1 MNLYDEDS
9 SIRERVGN
17 RQMTDV
23 SSSDAKGPVPF
34 LEAKGAVSSK
44 FSIADAYLDPQDIAT
59 FVVTPEPAKGKFLA
73 LVDELSVRNLVPT
86 LRFEEGKL
94 VIRVFPKPRPKPTR
108 PLLNLALFAATIA
121 TVFVTGLVL
130 WEGSVVQREVL
141 MPDANV
147 NLQVGLFVLSL
158 LGIVG
163 LHEVGHKIACE
174 VHGMDSTM
182 PYFVPGI
189 PPTGTFGAVISLRSP
204 PRNRDALFD
213 LGISGPLVAFVSLLI
228 VTILSIQAAYLVP
241 MGQALLWNKM
251 KLAQPAS
258 WPEYPFLFDL
268 LIPIVRPY
276 PRGFALFFTQ
286 IEFAAWVGSLISYL
300 NLLPIWQLDGGHLSR
315 ALFGPK
321 GHKITSYLGL
331 AVMAISGFWAFA
343 LLLFIMMSASGRGL
357 SGVTPLDDWS
367 PISTSR
373 RLLYGIVIVM
383 IMILFVKL

>member
-1 MNLYDEDS
+1 MK
-9 SIRERVGN
+9 G
-17 RQMTDV
+17 V

-34 LEAKGAVSSK
+34 LEAKASVSSK

-73 LVDELSVRNLVPT
+73 LVDEMSVRNLVPT

-94 VIRVFPKPRPKPTR
+94 VIRVFPKPQPKPTR
-108 PLLNLALFAATIA
+108 SLLNLALFVATIA

-163 LHEVGHKIACE
+163 LHEIGHKIACE
-174 VHGMDSTM
+174 AHGMDSTM

-241 MGQALLWNKM
+241 MGQALLWNKL

-357 SGVTPLDDWS
+357 SGVAPLDDWS

-373 RLLYGIVIVM
+373 KLLYGIVIVM
-383 IMILFVKL
+383 IVILFVKL

>member
-1 MNLYDEDS
+1 
-9 SIRERVGN
+9 
-17 RQMTDV
+17 MTDMF
-23 SSSDAKGPVPF
+23 SSEAKELVPF
-34 LEAKGAVSSK
+34 LEAKQSVSSK
-44 FSIADAYLDPQDIAT
+44 FNVVDAYLDPQNIPT
-59 FVVTPEPAKGKFLA
+59 FVVTPEPTKTRFGA
-73 LVDELSVRNLVPT
+73 LVDELSAKGLVPT
-86 LRFEEGKL
+86 LRFEEGQL
-94 VIRVFPKPRPKPTR
+94 LIRVFPKPTPKPTR

-147 NLQVGLFVLSL
+147 YLQVGLFVLSL

-163 LHEVGHKIACE
+163 LHEIGHKIACE

-241 MGQALLWNKM
+241 MGQAILWNKL

-268 LIPIVRPY
+268 LIPIVRQY
-276 PRGFALFFTQ
+276 PQGFALFFTQ

-321 GHKITSYLGL
+321 GHKVTSYFGL
-331 AVMAISGFWAFA
+331 AVMALSGFWAFA
-343 LLLFIMMSASGRGL
+343 LLLLIMMFAGGRGF
-357 SGVTPLDDWS
+357 SGVAPLDDWS
-367 PISTSR
+367 PVSTSR
-373 RLLYGIVIVM
+373 KLLYGIVIVM
-383 IMILFVKL
+383 IIILFVKL